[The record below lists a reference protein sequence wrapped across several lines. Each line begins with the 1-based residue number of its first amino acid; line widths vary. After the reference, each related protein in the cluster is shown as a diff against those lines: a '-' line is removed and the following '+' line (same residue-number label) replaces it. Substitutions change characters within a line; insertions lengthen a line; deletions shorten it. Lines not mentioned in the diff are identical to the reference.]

1 MEYEAV
7 IGLEVHVQIKTE
19 SKIFS
24 GSRSGYGYEPN
35 TLVDPV
41 VLGLPGSLPVM
52 NKTALDGI
60 IKAGLALNCT
70 VPDYCKWDRKNYFVC

>member
-35 TLVDPV
+35 TLGDHF
-41 VLGLPGSLPVM
+41 VLGLPWSLPVM
-52 NKTALDGI
+52 SKTALDEI
-60 IKAGLALNCT
+60 IKAGRA
-70 VPDYCKWDRKNYFVC
+70 